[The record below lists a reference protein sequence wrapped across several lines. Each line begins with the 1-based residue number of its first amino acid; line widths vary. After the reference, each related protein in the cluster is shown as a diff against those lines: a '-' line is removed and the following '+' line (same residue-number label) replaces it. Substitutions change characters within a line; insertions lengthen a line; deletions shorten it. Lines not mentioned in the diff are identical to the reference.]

1 MLNYIRKN
9 LCVSKLCILITRY
22 RVIIFI
28 NNFAQIYREET
39 EIEHSCSCSLNFSD
53 VSFTVG
59 LCTV

>member
-9 LCVSKLCILITRY
+9 LCVSKLCTLITRY

-28 NNFAQIYREET
+28 NNFAPICREET
-39 EIEHSCSCSLNFSD
+39 EMEHSCLCSLNLSD